1 MKKNL
6 LIYVYVI
13 GLILGT
19 VLINTQFDMTAFI
32 SGVPMAWSLPVYGML
47 VLKRG
52 LGLILCYWFIYILPE
67 KIRMPALACLAGCII
82 GVTVSIRAYS
92 GYFFG
97 CLLYGMI
104 VCVMVMVYM
113 GLIRWILVD
122 GSEKCGIREPQG
134 RKNLVKRL
142 VIITIVLINCIF
154 ELKILKFF

>member
-1 MKKNL
+1 MDW
-6 LIYVYVI
+6 
-13 GLILGT
+13 GLYY
-19 VLINTQFDMTAFI
+19 A
-32 SGVPMAWSLPVYGML
+32 
-47 VLKRG
+47 
-52 LGLILCYWFIYILPE
+52 WFIYILPE

-82 GVTVSIRAYS
+82 GVTVSIRVYS
-92 GYFFG
+92 GYFFC

-113 GLIRWILVD
+113 GLIRWILAD

-134 RKNLVKRL
+134 RKYLVKRL

>member
-1 MKKNL
+1 MHGEGVMKKNL

-32 SGVPMAWSLPVYGML
+32 SGEPMAWSLPVYGML

-92 GYFFG
+92 GYF
-97 CLLYGMI
+97 LD
-104 VCVMVMVYM
+104 VCCMV
-113 GLIRWILVD
+113 
-122 GSEKCGIREPQG
+122 
-134 RKNLVKRL
+134 
-142 VIITIVLINCIF
+142 
-154 ELKILKFF
+154 